1 GRLRAIAS
9 VRARYWNEAL
19 KVFKAHPL
27 LGSGAEGY
35 ATARLRYRTETLE
48 VRHAHGYIV
57 QTLADLGLVG
67 LLLTLALLWSWC
79 AACGRCT
86 HPFNR
91 EWTPWRT
98 FAAWRTGARPG
109 WRRAPLPC
117 TPERIG
123 LLTML
128 ALVVVFGVHS
138 LVDWTWYVPGDAC
151 VALLCAGWLAGRGEL
166 GETARRRPERT
177 AAEAPRGDGAQ
188 LLGAQPRTDGRGGHR
203 SALAGASRA
212 RLRITVPGLG
222 QVRTERRSAAIAC
235 AAVIAALL
243 AAWAQ
248 WQPQRSVD
256 AAQRALAL
264 LARDAGDA

>member
-98 FAAWRTGARPG
+98 FAAWRSGARPG
-109 WRRAPLPC
+109 WRRAALPY

-123 LLTML
+123 LLSML
-128 ALVVVFGVHS
+128 ALVVVFGIHS

-166 GETARRRPERT
+166 AGEELAGRERAGEGQEAPGPRSAQASPDSGAHPALARPDTARHGGLR
-177 AAEAPRGDGAQ
+177 AAARG
-188 LLGAQPRTDGRGGHR
+188 
-203 SALAGASRA
+203 
-212 RLRITVPGLG
+212 
-222 QVRTERRSAAIAC
+222 
-235 AAVIAALL
+235 
-243 AAWAQ
+243 
-248 WQPQRSVD
+248 
-256 AAQRALAL
+256 
-264 LARDAGDA
+264 